1 MFKRVPID
9 FVFAIVSVIL
19 SGFRVQVGRALFS
32 RIHVTLFSIPILRMT
47 IFNY

>member
-9 FVFAIVSVIL
+9 FVFVIVSVIL